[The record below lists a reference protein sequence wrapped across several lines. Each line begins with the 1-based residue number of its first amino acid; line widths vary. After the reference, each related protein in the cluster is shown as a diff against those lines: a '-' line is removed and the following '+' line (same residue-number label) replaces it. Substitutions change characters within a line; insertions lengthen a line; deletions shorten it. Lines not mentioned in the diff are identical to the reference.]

1 MNEQETILLENFCS
15 SLDLE
20 IVFAGRGRVTLSS
33 YSVTRPGL
41 QLGGYF
47 KYFDSTR
54 ILVFGNAEYEY
65 LRDLSPDVR
74 RDRIKTLLSY
84 EEIPCLFFRGICRC
98 CRKLLR
104 RPD

>member
-1 MNEQETILLENFCS
+1 MNEQETISLENFCS
-15 SLDLE
+15 GLDLE
-20 IVFAGRGRVTLSS
+20 IVFAGRGRMTLSS

-54 ILVFGNAEYEY
+54 ILVFGNAEYEF
-65 LRDLSPDVR
+65 LRDLQPEVR

-84 EEIPCLFFRGICRC
+84 EEIPCLIFREIFPF
-98 CRKLLR
+98 CRKS
-104 RPD
+104 